1 MLAVCSGW
9 MTDETDSATLVDR
22 AQAGDRGAFAELVRR
37 HQRRAYRTA
46 FHVVGHHG
54 DADDCVQE
62 AFVRAFRGLGNFDRR
77 ADFSTWLHRIVV
89 NVGLNLLRSRKRRQY
104 VVALEDAETA
114 ARIETQLP
122 DPARRAL
129 GKDELTRTLA
139 ALAELAEPLRVTLVL
154 ATVEE
159 MAYKDVAAALGIPEG
174 TVAWRVNQARKQLR
188 ETLAPDLDEAA
199 AEEKTNDLLRRTRT
213 ALGAP

>member
-1 MLAVCSGW
+1 MA
-9 MTDETDSATLVDR
+9 DPDSTTLVER
-22 AQAGDRGAFAELVRR
+22 AQAGDRAAFTELVRR

-62 AFVRAFRGLGNFDRR
+62 AFVRAYRGLKAFDRR

-89 NVGLNLLRSRKRRQY
+89 NVALNLIRSRKRRHY
-104 VVALEDAETA
+104 LVALEDAETS
-114 ARIETQLP
+114 ARVESGTP
-122 DPARRAL
+122 DPGRRTL
-129 GKDELTRTLA
+129 GKDELHRTLA
-139 ALAELAEPLRVTLVL
+139 ALAELAEPLRVTLLL

-159 MAYKDVAAALGIPEG
+159 MPYKDVAETLGIPEG

-188 ETLAPDLDEAA
+188 GKLAPDLDEAA
-199 AEEKTNDLLRRTRT
+199 AEEKTLDLLRRTRT
-213 ALGAP
+213 AVGAP

>member
-1 MLAVCSGW
+1 MLAVCSPW
-9 MTDETDSATLVDR
+9 MTDETDSATLVSR
-22 AQAGDRGAFAELVRR
+22 AQAGDRGSFTELVRR

-62 AFVRAFRGLGNFDRR
+62 AFVRAYRGLKAFDRR

-89 NVGLNLLRSRKRRQY
+89 NVGLNLLRSRKRRHY
-104 VVALEDAETA
+104 VVAFEDTETV
-114 ARIETQLP
+114 ARIESGAP
-122 DPARRAL
+122 DPARHAL
-129 GKDELTRTLA
+129 GRDELAKTVA
-139 ALAELAEPLRVTLVL
+139 ALGELAEPLRVTLIL

-159 MAYKDVAAALGIPEG
+159 MSYKDVAAALGIPEG

-188 ETLAPDLDEAA
+188 GRLAPELDEAQA
-199 AEEKTNDLLRRTRT
+199 DEKTLDLLRRTRT